1 MTKVIFDSSGKFLF
15 SAFIWYAFTV
25 NEMKSCD
32 NMLWIISVDNPVPWF
47 KIAGYYGPGPLWEQN
62 GFPLLAARDSE
73 GLSDFEPWFWIEIVI
88 ANLILFFKL
97 RLVMDNIH
105 PHWNKEA
112 KKIL

>member
-62 GFPLLAARDSE
+62 GFPLLAARDSDLKFYLTLNLDF
-73 GLSDFEPWFWIEIVI
+73 GLKWM
-88 ANLILFFKL
+88 LILFFKL
-97 RLVMDNIH
+97 RFVMDKIH
-105 PHWNKEA
+105 LNKEA
-112 KKIL
+112 QKIL